1 MNNTSCKTIIP
12 NKFLEINFILFPIWI
27 CFLYFFL
34 KIILPLSD
42 ELIFFIFLFILGE
55 THFASTYLFY
65 LDKSNHEWIKKHF
78 LKMIVIPTI
87 LAIIYIMIGVKEFY
101 MALLLGAVFSGIH
114 VTRQSIGIQRLYSQ
128 KRNLY
133 FELNTYF
140 FSFLFILIGFSRF
153 YYNNLISSMA
163 VEEKLMAT
171 KLFFNTLGY
180 NLSAFSGQYT
190 KIYLTLLLLGLSIAC
205 LEKTNYKKILTN
217 ITGVLIYAPYMF
229 VNNIYDAIIIGV
241 GAHWCQYVAINY
253 KIYFSS
259 KKNLNDKIVL
269 LFLIFVIVYALMMS
283 LLGYKTQ
290 FTKNFENLLL
300 LVPLTGQFLHYYID
314 AFIWK
319 FSDQHI
325 REQIGSKLFS
335 HN

>member
-133 FELNTYF
+133 FNSKL
-140 FSFLFILIGFSRF
+140 R
-153 YYNNLISSMA
+153 NN
-163 VEEKLMAT
+163 
-171 KLFFNTLGY
+171 F
-180 NLSAFSGQYT
+180 
-190 KIYLTLLLLGLSIAC
+190 
-205 LEKTNYKKILTN
+205 
-217 ITGVLIYAPYMF
+217 
-229 VNNIYDAIIIGV
+229 AIILF
-241 GAHWCQYVAINY
+241 YEDN
-253 KIYFSS
+253 S
-259 KKNLNDKIVL
+259 K
-269 LFLIFVIVYALMMS
+269 
-283 LLGYKTQ
+283 
-290 FTKNFENLLL
+290 
-300 LVPLTGQFLHYYID
+300 
-314 AFIWK
+314 
-319 FSDQHI
+319 
-325 REQIGSKLFS
+325 
-335 HN
+335 